1 MMKPLTTVQKIIAYS
16 SLVIVIFCTLFG
28 MFIIWLYVSEI
39 ILE

>member
-16 SLVIVIFCTLFG
+16 SLVIVILCTLFG
-28 MFIIWLYVSEI
+28 MFIIWLYVNEI